1 MDTDP
6 FFVLMER
13 MHSILNINHLKTN
26 FMKTIKLMLAAIV
39 MVILQTAKAQN
50 ALGEIKGII
59 KDEDLNPVMGAVV
72 KITQGGILLGGA
84 TTDENGKYSYKPLNA
99 GEYEVVVTS
108 LEYATHR
115 VSRIEVQT
123 NEATY
128 VDVKLKM
135 NTLAIV
141 TVEDTYEKPLVDNT
155 IMDIKSVNAEEFRT
169 MSIDRGN
176 FMQAA
181 QAMSSQVVED
191 GGGGFHFRGSRVDAT
206 EYLIDGI
213 KVNQMNGVPAMA
225 VENLSIITGGIPAM
239 YGDLTSGV
247 MVITTKDYFSGMRA
261 KRIRESE
268 MDEKQEF
275 KRKQRREREDETK
288 RKEEIEKEKSG
299 TN

>member
-1 MDTDP
+1 
-6 FFVLMER
+6 
-13 MHSILNINHLKTN
+13 
-26 FMKTIKLMLAAIV
+26 MLG
-39 MVILQTAKAQN
+39 LQTARAQN
-50 ALGEIKGII
+50 ALGEIKGLI
-59 KDEDLNPVMGAVV
+59 KDEELNPVIGAMV
-72 KITQGGILLGGA
+72 KITQGGILLGGT

-115 VSRIEVQT
+115 VSRVAVQN

-128 VDVKLKM
+128 VDIKLKM
-135 NTLAIV
+135 NTLGVV
-141 TVEDTYEKPLVDNT
+141 TIEDTYEKPLVDNT
-155 IMDIKSVNAEEFRT
+155 IMDIRSVNAEEFRT

-191 GGGGFHFRGSRVDAT
+191 GSGGFHFRGSRVDAT
-206 EYLIDGI
+206 EYLIDGV
-213 KVNQMNGVPAMA
+213 KVNHMNGVPATA

-268 MDEKQEF
+268 MDEQREY
-275 KRKQRREREDETK
+275 KRKQTQEREEESK
-288 RKEEIEKEKSG
+288 RKEEIEREKL
-299 TN
+299 NKN

>member
-1 MDTDP
+1 M
-6 FFVLMER
+6 
-13 MHSILNINHLKTN
+13 N
-26 FMKTIKLMLAAIV
+26 TIKLTLIAII

-50 ALGEIKGII
+50 SLGEIKGIV
-59 KDEDLNPVMGAVV
+59 KDEDLNPVIGAVV
-72 KITQGGILLGGA
+72 KITQGGILLGGT

-99 GEYEVVVTS
+99 GEYEIVVTS
-108 LEYATHR
+108 LEYSTHR
-115 VSRIEVQT
+115 VSKVEVQT

-135 NTLAIV
+135 NTLATV
-141 TVEDTYEKPLVDNT
+141 TIEDIYEKPLVDNT
-155 IMDIKSVNAEEFRT
+155 IMDIRSVNAEEFRT

-191 GGGGFHFRGSRVDAT
+191 GSGEFHFRGSRVDAT

-213 KVNQMNGVPAMA
+213 KVNQMNGVPATA

-261 KRIRESE
+261 KRIRETE
-268 MDEKQEF
+268 MDEKREY
-275 KRKQRREREDETK
+275 KRKLKMENEEEAK
-288 RKEEIEKEKSG
+288 RKEEIEKEKAAKKFEK
-299 TN
+299 